1 LGNDG
6 TMQSTHFSKQSG
18 TNSPVPLS
26 NRKFSKA
33 RTIAD
38 KLDVCPKTIFRW
50 ANQGK
55 ITRHKINARVVLFD
69 ESDVLA
75 MLNSAKESLF

>member
-1 LGNDG
+1 
-6 TMQSTHFSKQSG
+6 MHS
-18 TNSPVPLS
+18 TNSTRPAGINSVLPLA

-33 RTIAD
+33 RTIAP

-69 ESDVLA
+69 ETDVLA
-75 MLNSAKESLF
+75 MLNSAKESLL